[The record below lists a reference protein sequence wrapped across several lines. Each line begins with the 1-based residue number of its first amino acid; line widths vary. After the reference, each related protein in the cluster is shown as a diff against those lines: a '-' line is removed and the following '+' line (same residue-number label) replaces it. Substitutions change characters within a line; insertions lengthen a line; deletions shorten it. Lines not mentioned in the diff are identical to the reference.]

1 MNTTLFMREVRSSY
15 KLWLIFIAI
24 LAMYIS
30 VIIFMFDP
38 KLGETLDLFAKAM
51 PEMMSLFGMGE
62 TGATLIEFLSN
73 YLYGMLMIVFP
84 MVFIIMLANRLVAA
98 HVDHG
103 SMTYLLASPNTRRK
117 VALTQVTVLLSMTF
131 TLLLICVGIA
141 IGVSQAMFPGA
152 LIIGDFLLLNLGLAC
167 LLFAL
172 CGYCFFISCISNETG
187 RAVMFGAGIP
197 TFFYLVQMLAN
208 MGGKLADLKY
218 ATIFTLF
225 NPKGIIAG
233 DVSAWWMCGVLV
245 VIGTIFFSI
254 GIVRFEKRDLPL

>member
-1 MNTTLFMREVRSSY
+1 MNTTLFKRELRSSY

-30 VIIFMFDP
+30 VIISMFDP

-62 TGATLIEFLSN
+62 TGATLIDFLSN

-84 MVFIIMLANRLVAA
+84 MVFIIMLANRLVVA
-98 HVDHG
+98 HVDSG

-117 VALTQVTVLLSMTF
+117 VAFTQMLVLLSMAF
-131 TLLLICVGIA
+131 VLLVICVGIA
-141 IGVSQAMFPGA
+141 IGVSEAMFPGA
-152 LIIGDFLLLNLGLAC
+152 LVIGDFLWLNLGLAC

-187 RAVMFGAGIP
+187 KAVMFGAGVP

-225 NPKGIIAG
+225 NPKAIIAG
-233 DVSAWWMCGVLV
+233 DTSAWWMCGALV
-245 VIGTIFFSI
+245 VIGAIFFVV
-254 GIVRFEKRDLPL
+254 GIARFEKRDLPL

>member
-1 MNTTLFMREVRSSY
+1 MNTTLFKRELRSSY

-30 VIIFMFDP
+30 VIISMFDP

-84 MVFIIMLANRLVAA
+84 MVFIIMLANRLVVA
-98 HVDHG
+98 HVDSG

-117 VALTQVTVLLSMTF
+117 VAFTQMLVLLSMAF
-131 TLLLICVGIA
+131 VLLVICV
-141 IGVSQAMFPGA
+141 
-152 LIIGDFLLLNLGLAC
+152 FLWLNLGLAC

-187 RAVMFGAGIP
+187 KAVMFGAGVP

-225 NPKGIIAG
+225 NPKAIIAG
-233 DVSAWWMCGVLV
+233 DTSAWWMCGALV
-245 VIGTIFFSI
+245 VIGAIFFVV
-254 GIVRFEKRDLPL
+254 GIARFEKRDL

>member
-30 VIIFMFDP
+30 VIISMFDP

-84 MVFIIMLANRLVAA
+84 MVFIIMLANRLVVA
-98 HVDHG
+98 HVDSG

-117 VALTQVTVLLSMTF
+117 VAFTQMFVLLSMTF
-131 TLLLICVGIA
+131 VLLVICVGIA

>member
-30 VIIFMFDP
+30 VIISMFDP

-225 NPKGIIAG
+225 NPKAIIAG

-245 VIGTIFFSI
+245 VIGAIFFSI
-254 GIVRFEKRDLPL
+254 GIARFEKRDLPL

>member
-30 VIIFMFDP
+30 VIISMFDP

-51 PEMMSLFGMGE
+51 PDMMSLFGMGS

-84 MVFIIMLANRLVAA
+84 MVFIIMLANRLIAA
-98 HVDHG
+98 HVDRG

-117 VALTQVTVLLSMTF
+117 VALTQMMVLLSMTF
-131 TLLLICVGIA
+131 TLLLICVGIT
-141 IGVSQAMFPGA
+141 IGVSAVMFPEA
-152 LIIGDFLLLNLGLAC
+152 LAIGDFLWLNVGLAG

-172 CGYCFFISCISNETG
+172 CGYCFFISCVSNETG
-187 RAVMFGAGIP
+187 KAVMFGAGIP

-208 MGGKLADLKY
+208 MGGKLVNLKY
-218 ATIFTLF
+218 VTIFTLF
-225 NPKGIIAG
+225 SPKQILAG
-233 DVSAWWMCGVLV
+233 EASAWWMCGALML
-245 VIGTIFFSI
+245 IGFVFFFV
-254 GIVRFEKRDLPL
+254 GIRRFEKRDLPL

>member
-1 MNTTLFMREVRSSY
+1 MNTTLFKRELRSSY

-30 VIIFMFDP
+30 VIISMFDP

-84 MVFIIMLANRLVAA
+84 MVFIIMLANRLVVA
-98 HVDHG
+98 HVDSG

-117 VALTQVTVLLSMTF
+117 VALTQMLVLLSMTF
-131 TLLLICVGIA
+131 VLLVICVGIA
-141 IGVSQAMFPGA
+141 IGASEAMFPGA
-152 LIIGDFLLLNLGLAC
+152 LGITDFLWLNLGLAC

-187 RAVMFGAGIP
+187 KAVMLGAGAP

-218 ATIFTLF
+218 ATVFTLF
-225 NPKGIIAG
+225 NPKAIIAG
-233 DVSAWWMCGVLV
+233 DTSACWMCGALV
-245 VIGTIFFSI
+245 VIGVIFFVI
-254 GIVRFEKRDLPL
+254 GIARFEKRDLPL

>member
-1 MNTTLFMREVRSSY
+1 MNTTLFKRELRSSY

-30 VIIFMFDP
+30 VIISMFDP

-62 TGATLIEFLSN
+62 TGATLIDFLSN

-84 MVFIIMLANRLVAA
+84 MVFIIMLANRLVVA
-98 HVDHG
+98 HVDSG
-103 SMTYLLASPNTRRK
+103 SMTYLLASPNTSRK
-117 VALTQVTVLLSMTF
+117 VAFTQMLALLSMTF
-131 TLLLICVGIA
+131 VLLVICVGMA
-141 IGVSQAMFPGA
+141 IGVSEAMFPGA
-152 LIIGDFLLLNLGLAC
+152 LVIGDFLWLNLGLAC

-187 RAVMFGAGIP
+187 KAVMFGAGVP

-225 NPKGIIAG
+225 NPKAIIAG
-233 DVSAWWMCGVLV
+233 EASAWWMCGTLV
-245 VIGTIFFSI
+245 VLGGIFFVI
-254 GIVRFEKRDLPL
+254 GIARFEKRDSPL